1 MSLDFTLL
9 GRFFGSFALQ
19 IQGTGVSEL
28 HAGIGLEPVV
38 LLGVLR
44 RLQCSKMC
52 VRRRGQVGGRGRVL
66 KTTTTPPIT
75 LYVIVLHVFILV
87 HLHT

>member
-28 HAGIGLEPVV
+28 HAGIGLEPVM

-44 RLQCSKMC
+44 RLPP
-52 VRRRGQVGGRGRVL
+52 VL
-66 KTTTTPPIT
+66 
-75 LYVIVLHVFILV
+75 
-87 HLHT
+87 